1 MAAAA
6 GSGRR
11 QQKTRS
17 MTDTLRTALAIP
29 DVRKRLLF
37 VVGVFVVYCFCVFV
51 PLPGI
56 DTEKLD
62 ALFSSGNGGVLDLL
76 NMFSGGALRRFS
88 VIALGIMPYIN
99 ASIIF
104 QLLTIA
110 VPQLEKLQKEEG
122 EEGRRKIA
130 TYIRWSTVGLALLQ
144 AGGMCMMLGSQ
155 GIIAPSAKLLGLI
168 PANMLLI
175 VITMTAGT
183 SFLMWLGEELSEKGV
198 GNGVSLLIF
207 IGIICALPSQL
218 GQTAQQ
224 LRAGAISGANVV
236 AEVGIIVA
244 VIAFIILVQQGQRRI
259 EVNYAS
265 RVVGHRMYRGHNT
278 YLPLKVNQAGVIPII
293 FAISVF
299 MLPSTFAQFVLPA
312 MGKTFHIDEVSL
324 SRWGSRITEF
334 QPGLSATGAAAALV
348 YFALVVVFTYFY
360 TAVSFKPADVAE
372 NLKKNGGTI
381 PGRRPGK
388 PTQDYLDKLLMRITL
403 PGAMFLGII
412 ALSPYFVPQ
421 ITGVHTFNVVG
432 GTSILIIVGVAMD
445 TMQALEAHL
454 LMRHYE
460 GFIK

>member
-1 MAAAA
+1 MSATA
-6 GSGRR
+6 GSSRR
-11 QQKTRS
+11 QQKQRS

-37 VVGVFVVYCFCVFV
+37 VLGVFVVYCACVFV

-62 ALFSSGNGGVLDLL
+62 ALFSQGHGGVLDLL

-110 VPQLEKLQKEEG
+110 VPALERLQKEEG
-122 EEGRRKIA
+122 EEGRRTIA
-130 TYIRWSTVGLALLQ
+130 KYIRWSTVALAVVQSFGLSI
-144 AGGMCMMLGSQ
+144 MLRSQ
-155 GIIAPSAKLLGLI
+155 GVVAPGI
-168 PANMLLI
+168 HNVLLI
-175 VITMTAGT
+175 IITMTAGT

-207 IGIICALPSQL
+207 IGIVCALPGQL
-218 GQTAQQ
+218 GQTVQQ
-224 LRAGAISGANVV
+224 VKAGAISGANLLF
-236 AEVGIIVA
+236 EFLIIISI
-244 VIAFIILVQQGQRRI
+244 IALIILVQQGQRRI

-299 MLPSTFAQFVLPA
+299 MLPQTFAQFVLNEGLA
-312 MGKTFHIDEVSL
+312 KMLGVDAATMNA
-324 SRWGSRITEF
+324 WQSRIADF
-334 QPGLSATGAAAALV
+334 QPDFSPIGAAAAAV

-372 NLKKNGGTI
+372 SLKKNGGTI

-388 PTQDYLDKLLMRITL
+388 PTQDYLDRLLMRVTL
-403 PGAMFLGII
+403 PGAIFLGFI

-421 ITGVHTFNVVG
+421 ITHVQTFNVVG